1 MKGYGRLFLLGAIA
15 VLVVLFFITG
25 LHRHL
30 SLHWLKAQQA
40 FLLELYA
47 QRPFFLVAAFSAVY
61 IPVVALNLP
70 GAVVLG
76 LAAGALF
83 GPLAGTIIVSF
94 TSSIGATLA
103 CLLSRTLLRNLVQR
117 RFGDRLR
124 LVNDGM
130 REEGAFY
137 LFALRLMPVIPFFII
152 NLVMGLTSM
161 RLRTFYLV
169 SQLGMLPGTALFVH
183 AGSRLGRVDSL
194 SGILSP
200 GVLLSLALLG
210 IFPLAVRRCMA
221 GYRQRSRRGAD
232 RSKSPSLF
240 PADSVRLMASC
251 LQTIRENCTDCGD
264 CRKACAFLSHYGS
277 PKRIAHDFDFA
288 LAPGQAITYEC
299 SLCGLCTAVCSEQLD
314 PARLFL
320 EVRRRC
326 VADGNFDP
334 SPYRAILGY
343 EKLGVSPLF
352 SWYGLPAGCDTVF
365 FPGCSLPGTRPA
377 VTMKMYRQL
386 RDLIPGL
393 GLVLDCCAKPSHDLG
408 RTDRFQNL
416 FSKMHDCLADQ
427 GIRTVLTACPSCTKI
442 FRQYGQGLRV
452 RTVYE
457 TLHEHGCGS
466 ASQEAGIAAGVHD
479 PCALRGDLVT
489 QQAVRGL
496 LSGMGHSLVEMNHR
510 HQQTLCCGEGG
521 TVGAV
526 NPKFAGAWVESCGWA
541 AGGKTMITY
550 CAGCTATLNRA
561 FPTIHIADLL
571 YRPAAALQGKLTIA
585 RAPLTY
591 WNRLRLKQ
599 RMKKEI
605 PGRVGR

>member
-1 MKGYGRLFLLGAIA
+1 VKGYGRLFLLGAIA

-30 SLHWLKAQQA
+30 SLHWIKAQQG
-40 FLLELYA
+40 FLVELYA
-47 QRPFFLVAAFSAVY
+47 QRPVFLVAAFSAVY

-210 IFPLAVRRCMA
+210 IFPLAVRRCIA

-386 RDLIPGL
+386 QDLIPGL

-408 RTDRFQNL
+408 RTNRFQTL
-416 FSKMHDCLADQ
+416 FRKMQDRLADQ

-466 ASQEAGIAAGVHD
+466 ASQEGGISAGVHD

-496 LSGMGHSLVEMNHR
+496 LSGMGHSLVETKGQ
-510 HQQTLCCGEGG
+510 QQTLCCGEGG

-526 NPKFAGAWVESCGWA
+526 NPRFAGAWVESCGWA

-571 YRPAAALQGKLTIA
+571 YRPAAALQGKLKIA